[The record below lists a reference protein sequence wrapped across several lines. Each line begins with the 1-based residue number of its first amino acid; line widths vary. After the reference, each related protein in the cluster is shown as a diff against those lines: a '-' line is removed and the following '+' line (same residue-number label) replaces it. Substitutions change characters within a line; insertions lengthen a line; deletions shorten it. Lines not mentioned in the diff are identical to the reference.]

1 MNQNVVILLAEDN
14 PGHAKLTRKH
24 LKRAGLKNTIIHFS
38 NGEELLNFLDKNGKY
53 QSSLETGQSYFI
65 IMDLKMPI
73 IDGFRA
79 LEVLKSNDTYAVIPV
94 VIYSTS
100 DDPREIYKCYQ
111 KGCNGYVVKPVLS
124 KDFADFIKNLVSYL
138 KIIQIPVINKTME

>member
-24 LKRAGLKNTIIHFS
+24 LKRAGLKNTIIHFN
-38 NGEELLNFLDKNGKY
+38 NGEELLNFLDKNGEY
-53 QSSLETGQSYFI
+53 PNSPEIEQSYFI

-73 IDGFRA
+73 IDGFKA
-79 LEVLKSNDTYAVIPV
+79 LELLKSNNTYAVIPV

-100 DDPREIYKCYQ
+100 DDPLEIYKCYQ
-111 KGCNGYVVKPVLS
+111 KGCNGYVVKPVQS
-124 KDFADFIKNLVSYL
+124 KDFADFLKNLVSYL
-138 KIIQIPVINKTME
+138 KIIQIPVINKNLE

>member
-14 PGHAKLTRKH
+14 LGHAKLTKKH
-24 LKRAGLKNTIIHFS
+24 LKRAGLKNTVIHFK
-38 NGEELLNFLDKNGKY
+38 NGEELLNFLKEKAVSYNF
-53 QSSLETGQSYFI
+53 SEIGQSYFI
-65 IMDLKMPI
+65 IMELKMPI
-73 IDGFRA
+73 IDGFKA
-79 LEVLKSNDTYAVIPV
+79 LEVLKTNDNYALIPI

-100 DDPREIYKCYQ
+100 DDPMEIYKCYQ

-138 KIIQIPVINKTME
+138 KIIQIPIINKIME